1 MLAGLFVG
9 LLVDLF
15 AGLVVG
21 SFVSMLAGPFVGL
34 FADLLASHL
43 LTCLPAV
50 HFTLF
55 FINVIYLHFI
65 LIGV

>member
-1 MLAGLFVG
+1 
-9 LLVDLF
+9 
-15 AGLVVG
+15 
-21 SFVSMLAGPFVGL
+21 MLAGPFVGL